1 MKLAPRWLW
10 LPTLIAAGLTLSPL
24 LYIALRISEG
34 WRAALS
40 ELVRFRTL
48 ELLTNSLVLT
58 LAVTVS
64 ALVLGTA
71 QAWVASRTP
80 RGRSRVVALISI
92 LPLALP
98 SYVAALGWV
107 SAFPAA
113 NGFFPAW
120 AVLTL
125 GTAPYVFLAT
135 YAAFQ
140 SSDWAAE
147 DAARS
152 LGVAEWRIFLRVTWP
167 EIRTAATLSGLLVAL
182 YVLAEFGALA
192 FLRFET
198 FTVAIYNAY
207 RSSFD
212 RTAAATLSLVLV
224 AIALLVIAIE
234 ARYRS
239 KWGQNV
245 SRPNRLPP
253 TRGLHPVWILVV
265 ALPSV
270 IAVSIPVLSLI
281 RWSIVGSSR
290 AQLDDLLGAAI
301 TSLLI
306 ATLAALLIGAFATA
320 FSLVI
325 QRRPGRLSRIADRVV
340 WVTHALPAIVIALS
354 IVFFGSRYMSAWY
367 QTLALLLIG
376 YLILLLPNAIAGVS
390 ATLLQ
395 VSSRVEEAAQTIGVT
410 GWNVLRRV
418 TLPLARS
425 GIFAAVA
432 LVSIAVFR
440 ELPLT
445 LLLRPTGTDT
455 LATEIWSATS
465 VGSFAAAAP
474 YGLVMVLL
482 AGIPSVLLH
491 QQSQRLMRA
500 SN

>member
-10 LPTLIAAGLTLSPL
+10 LPTLVAAALTVSPL
-24 LYIALRISEG
+24 IYIGLRVSEG
-34 WRAALS
+34 WAAAAA
-40 ELVRFRTL
+40 EIARNRTL
-48 ELLTNSLVLT
+48 ELLFNSLLLTGSVT
-58 LAVTVS
+58 LA
-64 ALVLGTA
+64 ALGLGIS
-71 QAWVASRTP
+71 QAWVASRTA
-80 RGRSRVVALISI
+80 RSKSRVIALVAI

-107 SAFPAA
+107 AAFPGA
-113 NGFFPAW
+113 NGFLPAW
-120 AVLTL
+120 AVLTV

-135 YAAFQ
+135 YAALQ
-140 SSDWAAE
+140 SSDFAAE

-152 LGVAEWRIFLRVTWP
+152 LGAGEWRIFFRVTWP

-192 FLRFET
+192 FLRYET
-198 FTVAIYNAY
+198 FTVAIFNAY

-212 RTAAATLSLVLV
+212 RTAAASLSLVLV
-224 AIALLVIAIE
+224 VIALAVIAIE

-239 KWGQNV
+239 RAGQSV
-245 SRPNRLPP
+245 SRPNRLAA
-253 TRGLHPVWILVV
+253 TWGLPAIVAWAI

-270 IAVSIPVLSLI
+270 VAVIVPLLSLT
-281 RWSIVGSSR
+281 RWSLVGTSR
-290 AQLDDLLGAAI
+290 APMEDVFWAAVTSLALAAI
-301 TSLLI
+301 
-306 ATLAALLIGAFATA
+306 AALVIGAFAIA

-325 QRRPGRLSRIADRVV
+325 QRRPGRLSRLADRIV
-340 WVTHALPAIVIALS
+340 WATHALPAIVIALA
-354 IVFFGSRYMSAWY
+354 IVFFGSRYLPAWY
-367 QTLALLLIG
+367 QTLPLLLIG
-376 YLILLLPNAIAGVS
+376 YLILLLPNAIGGVS

-395 VSSRVEEAAQTIGVT
+395 VSSRVEEAAQTIGVS

-425 GIFAAVA
+425 GIFAALA

-445 LLLRPTGTDT
+445 LLLRPTGLDT
-455 LATEIWSATS
+455 LATEIWTATS

-491 QQSQRLMRA
+491 WQSQRLVRA
-500 SN
+500 DS

>member
-10 LPTLIAAGLTLSPL
+10 LPTLLAAGLALAPL
-24 LYIALRISEG
+24 LYIALRVSEG
-34 WRAALS
+34 WQAALA
-40 ELVRFRTL
+40 ELSRQRTV
-48 ELLTNSLVLT
+48 ELLINSLLLT
-58 LAVTVS
+58 AAVTQS
-64 ALVLGTA
+64 AVLLGTA
-71 QAWVASRTP
+71 QAWVASRAP
-80 RGRSRVVALISI
+80 RRKSGVIALLAI

-107 SAFPAA
+107 SAFPSAS
-113 NGFFPAW
+113 GFFPAW
-120 AVLTL
+120 AVLTI

-135 YAAFQ
+135 YAALQ
-140 SSDWAAE
+140 TSDWAAE

-152 LGVAEWRIFLRVTWP
+152 LGAGEWRIFLRVTWP
-167 EIRTAATLSGLLVAL
+167 GIRTSATLSGLLVVL

-192 FLRFET
+192 FLRYET

-224 AIALLVIAIE
+224 VIALLVILLE
-234 ARYRS
+234 ARFRS
-239 KWGQNV
+239 REQQSV
-245 SRPNRLPP
+245 SRANRLAP
-253 TRGLHPVWILVV
+253 TRQIGSGWLWLVV
-265 ALPSV
+265 APSV
-270 IAVSIPVLSLI
+270 IAIAVPVLSLL
-281 RWSIVGSSR
+281 RWSIAGSSR
-290 AQLDDLLGAAI
+290 ASLQELLQAAL
-301 TSLLI
+301 TSLALAVGSALI
-306 ATLAALLIGAFATA
+306 IGLFAIA

-325 QRRPGRLSRIADRVV
+325 QRRPGKLSRLADRVV
-340 WVTHALPAIVIALS
+340 WASHSLPAIVIALA
-354 IVFFGSRYMSAWY
+354 IVFFGSRYLTGWY
-367 QTLALLLIG
+367 QTLPLLLLG

-395 VSSRVEEAAQTIGVT
+395 VSTRVEEAAQTIGVR
-410 GWNVLRRV
+410 GWDVLRRV

-445 LLLRPTGTDT
+445 LLLRPTGLET
-455 LATEIWSATS
+455 LATEIWTATS

-474 YGLVMVLL
+474 YGIAMVLL

-491 QQSQRLMRA
+491 WQSQRLVRGGA
-500 SN
+500 